1 MPAGIGRRVSRAVS
15 GAKTGMSSGARG
27 FMKHPIRN
35 TAIGGAAVMGIGAMR
50 GRRGSGTGSR
60 MPGSQKGIRNY

>member
-1 MPAGIGRRVSRAVS
+1 MAGIGSMYSRAVS
-15 GAKTGMSSGARG
+15 GTKTGMSSGARG

-35 TAIGGAAVMGIGAMR
+35 TAIGGAAAMGIGAMR

>member
-1 MPAGIGRRVSRAVS
+1 MAGIGSIMSKAVS
-15 GAKTGMSSGARG
+15 GTKTGMSSGAKG

-35 TAIGGAAVMGIGAMR
+35 AAIGGGALMGIGAMR
-50 GRRGSGTGSR
+50 GRRGSGTGAK

>member
-1 MPAGIGRRVSRAVS
+1 MPGRATMIS
-15 GAKTGMSSGARG
+15 GAVARTRTGMSSGGKR
-27 FMKHPIRN
+27 FMKHPVRN
-35 TAIGGAAVMGIGAMR
+35 TAIGGGALLGLGAMR

>member
-1 MPAGIGRRVSRAVS
+1 MPGIGQYYSRAVS

-35 TAIGGAAVMGIGAMR
+35 TAIGGAALMGISTMR